1 MKALKLNLILA
12 LLLSSTVS
20 FGDAKSTCTVK
31 AQDPAIQSF
40 FRSKGFE
47 VDYEKGDF
55 QVEFDVTCEAIEK
68 KHENFSNTEIHQT
81 SVKLEIFNEYENQRV
96 VYHAETDIRK
106 SGRVVSALMV
116 PCLEIRSAKQK
127 LLEKSLAAL
136 ESVNCDSE

>member
-1 MKALKLNLILA
+1 MKTLKLNLLFA
-12 LLLSSTVS
+12 LLLGSNLSY
-20 FGDAKSTCTVK
+20 GDAKSTCTVK

-40 FRSKGFE
+40 FRSNGFE

-68 KHENFSNTEIHQT
+68 KQENFSITEIHQT

-96 VYHAETDIRK
+96 VYHAETDVRK

-116 PCLEIRSAKQK
+116 PCLEIRMAKQK

-136 ESVNCDSE
+136 ESVSCDAE

>member
-1 MKALKLNLILA
+1 MKAIKLNLLLA
-12 LLLSSTVS
+12 LLLTSTVS

-40 FRSKGFE
+40 FRGKGFE

-68 KHENFSNTEIHQT
+68 KKESFSSTEIHQT
-81 SVKLEIFNEYENQRV
+81 TVKLEIFNEYENQRV
-96 VYHAETDIRK
+96 VYHAEADVRK
-106 SGRVVSALMV
+106 SSRVEPALMV
-116 PCLEIRSAKQK
+116 PCLEIRIAKQK

-136 ESVNCDSE
+136 ESVNCDAE